1 MSGPF
6 EIELDHVQLAEPEP
20 LAGRG
25 GIWVSLGHRQL
36 RIGVEAVSVSTLD
49 ARADRLRAAG
59 FGVRWDDALSNV
71 RRLYTDDLVGADDLV
86 GNRVELLERG

>member
-6 EIELDHVQLAEPEP
+6 ENELVATRGEWQKTY
-20 LAGRG
+20 AGRCG
-25 GIWVSLGHRQL
+25 SWGSLGLRQL
-36 RIGVEAVSVSTLD
+36 RSGGDAVSVSTLD

-71 RRLYTDDLVGADDLV
+71 RRLYTDDLVGADDPF